1 MKLKEQN
8 VLFLTRTMALG
19 GTENVI
25 LQLCEI
31 LKPKVNKIIVCSC
44 GGVNEEK
51 LQQMGIKHIKI
62 HDMENKNPIKIL
74 QNATKIKKI
83 IKDEKIT
90 IIHSHHRMAAM
101 YANLVA
107 NKKIIKIANAHNTF
121 YDKKLLTKL
130 AYKNT
135 NIIAVGEQ
143 VKRNLTEFYN
153 FSNNQVSVIHNA
165 IKPFEEKIIL
175 DKNIEKAKKDGNII
189 IGNIG
194 RLSEQKGMEYFL
206 NAIPQINK
214 GNHKI
219 KFYIIGSGEDEDKL
233 KQLCNDLK
241 LSDVVEFMGYRN
253 DIQNLISQ
261 MDFVVLSSLWEG
273 LPLTPI
279 EAFSVGKTIV
289 ATAVD
294 GTVEIV
300 KDKENGLLVPPRDSK
315 SIAEAI
321 EKIINNKTLKEK
333 FEKNA
338 IETYKNEFS
347 FDKLKE
353 KYVDFYKELR

>member
-1 MKLKEQN
+1 MDLKKQN
-8 VLFLTRTMALG
+8 ILFLTRTMALG

-31 LKPKVNKIIVCSC
+31 LKPQTHNIIVCSC
-44 GGVNEEK
+44 GGVNEEN
-51 LQQMGIKHIKI
+51 LQEMGIKHIKI
-62 HDMENKNPIKIL
+62 HDMENKNPIKIF
-74 QNATKIKKI
+74 QNIAIIKKI
-83 IKDEKIT
+83 VKEEKIT

-101 YANLVA
+101 YANLVS

-121 YDKKLLTKL
+121 YDKKILTRL

-135 NIIAVGEQ
+135 KIIAVGEQ
-143 VKRNLTEFYN
+143 VKKNLTEFYKFPN
-153 FSNNQVSVIHNA
+153 RQVSVIHNA
-165 IKPFEEKIIL
+165 IKPFNASTVE
-175 DKNIEKAKKDGNII
+175 DKTISEFKKKGNLV

-194 RLSEQKGMEYFL
+194 RLSEQKGMEYFIE
-206 NAIPQINK
+206 AISIINK
-214 GNHKI
+214 ENNKV
-219 KFYIIGSGEDEDKL
+219 KFCIIGSGEDENKL
-233 KQLCNDLK
+233 KNMVKDLA
-241 LSDVVEFMGYRN
+241 LENIIEFLGYRS

-300 KDKENGLLVPPRDSK
+300 TDGENGFLVPPRDSK
-315 SIAEAI
+315 ELAKSIIKLMKNESI
-321 EKIINNKTLKEK
+321 RKK
-333 FEKNA
+333 FEKKA
-338 IETYKNEFS
+338 QETYQNEFS
-347 FDKLKE
+347 FNKLTK
-353 KYVDFYKELR
+353 KYIDYYKKLR